1 MPGCVMRS
9 EIARVEPSVAV
20 TRAPDDD
27 LDTVLRDRRCQDAL
41 AGSDQLDA
49 VADRAQLIGLCRG
62 RLQLG

>member
-27 LDTVLRDRRCQDAL
+27 LDTCSVIAIARMGL
-41 AGSDQLDA
+41 ARSDQLDA
-49 VADRAQLIGLCRG
+49 VPDRAQLIGLCRG